1 MADTWDLIADLY
13 KIALMDGE
21 GTAWQESKMQRG
33 ESMTRT
39 IRPFEA
45 MTAALQLMKLDNAG
59 RRPDK
64 ALTDR
69 ARQLIR
75 LAKWHKTGMKG
86 ELTFDEWDE

>member
-59 RRPDK
+59 RKPDK
-64 ALTDR
+64 ALTAR
-69 ARQLIR
+69 ARQIRR
-75 LAKWHKTGMKG
+75 LAQWHKTGMKG
-86 ELTFDEWDE
+86 ELHFDGRDE